1 MESARLQKTVQD
13 DEKHDEKE
21 KTLDSLI
28 EEFMSQDDP
37 KKRKAT
43 TLGQRIEKNLRIK
56 VQKLHDE
63 KYGKG
68 YKLQE
73 GGEDEHEENE
83 GGEDEHEE
91 NESTTFESMMDDY
104 MSQDD
109 PKKRKATQLGQKLEK
124 KLREKIY
131 KIHEDKIIHE
141 GDRSRRLDLD
151 TSNPLPPTV

>member
-1 MESARLQKTVQD
+1 MMD
-13 DEKHDEKE
+13 DY
-21 KTLDSLI
+21 
-28 EEFMSQDDP
+28 MSQDDP
-37 KKRKAT
+37 KKRQAT

-73 GGEDEHEENE
+73 AREDEY
-83 GGEDEHEE
+83 DEE

-109 PKKRKATQLGQKLEK
+109 PKKRKATPLGQKLEK
-124 KLREKIY
+124 KLREKIH
-131 KIHEDKIIHE
+131 KIHLKKLGCTE
-141 GDRSRRLDLD
+141 G
-151 TSNPLPPTV
+151 